1 MQIEDR
7 RMQKRQIYD
16 IGFISPNTVNE
27 WAVQNRV
34 KDTEENLLK
43 AFLRHQNKREI
54 LFPYNF
60 K

>member
-1 MQIEDR
+1 MVECK
-7 RMQKRQIYD
+7 KRQIYD

-27 WAVQNRV
+27 WSV
-34 KDTEENLLK
+34 KKKAEDTEENLLK
-43 AFLRHQNKREI
+43 PFLRHQNKGKI

>member
-1 MQIEDR
+1 MVEC
-7 RMQKRQIYD
+7 KKEQIYD

-27 WAVQNRV
+27 WSAQNEAE
-34 KDTEENLLK
+34 DTEDNLLE